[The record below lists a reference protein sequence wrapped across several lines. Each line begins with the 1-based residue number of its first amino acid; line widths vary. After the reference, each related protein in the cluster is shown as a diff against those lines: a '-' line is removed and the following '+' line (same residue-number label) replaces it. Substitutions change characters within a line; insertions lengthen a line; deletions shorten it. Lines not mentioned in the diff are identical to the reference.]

1 MNKRTNYLK
10 LGLFVTLGTILLV
23 IALYLL
29 GSKRNLFSSN
39 FTLYATFR
47 SIDGLTKGNV
57 VRLSGINIGTVESV
71 EIIDDTTVVVE
82 MVILTSSQ
90 KFIRKNSVADIGS
103 DGLMGNKLVN
113 LQTRISDVPLVT
125 EGDTLHSKKV
135 VATDDM
141 MRTLDVSNNNIAA
154 ITTDLRRLSREMV
167 EGESAWKLLKDT
179 TALNNIRRSLQHLE
193 QTTKNASDF
202 TAQLEELTA
211 GIKSGKGLAGKLI
224 NDPASE
230 QQLTHAL
237 NNLQIASDSARKAI
251 SQLQEFTEA
260 LNNQTGI
267 TGTLTADTAAA
278 NNLKE
283 TLENVNEGSVLLNEN
298 LKAMRENWLFRKY
311 FKEQEKK

>member
-1 MNKRTNYLK
+1 MKKRTNYLK
-10 LGLFVTLGTILLV
+10 LGLFVTVGTILLV

-39 FTLYATFR
+39 FTLFATFR

-57 VRLSGINIGTVESV
+57 VRLSGINIGTVQRV

-82 MVILTSSQ
+82 MVIETSSQ
-90 KFIRKNSVADIGS
+90 KFIRKNAVADIGS

-113 LQTRISDVPLVT
+113 LQTKISEVPQVE

-202 TAQLEELTA
+202 TAQLEELTN
-211 GIKSGKGLAGKLI
+211 GIKNGKGLAGKLI

-237 NNLQIASDSARKAI
+237 NNLQIASDSARKAV

-260 LNNQTGI
+260 LNNQAGI
-267 TGTLTADTAAA
+267 AGTLTTDTAAA

-283 TLENVNEGSVLLNEN
+283 TIENVNKGSVLLNEN
-298 LKAMRENWLFRKY
+298 LKAMRENWFFRKY
-311 FKEQEKK
+311 FKELEKK